1 MQAMADVFE
10 EGDKTAPVISRET
23 VLHAIEFMRYMLKCK
38 LALLGETGEQPETPT
53 ITQPIQ
59 QHNAIFNT
67 NEPEEFFKTHA
78 VYISKALHHSKDC
91 TVASSFTQKRAVPP
105 VTDSEGK
112 RGATVTNSWLRAL
125 ESVQLGKVT
134 LSGNG
139 ALFFRRYTWDD
150 LRPECRE
157 YLEAIGVS
165 NYDDSNQ
172 VVYMPNVKRLRKE

>member
-23 VLHAIEFMRYMLKCK
+23 VLHAIKFMRYMLKCK
-38 LALLGETGEQPETPT
+38 LALLGEAGEQPETPT

-67 NEPEEFFKTHA
+67 AEPEEFFKTHA
-78 VYISKALHHSKDC
+78 MYISKALHHSKDC

-112 RGATVTNSWLRAL
+112 KGATVTNSWLRAL

-139 ALFFRRYTWDD
+139 ALFFRHM
-150 LRPECRE
+150 
-157 YLEAIGVS
+157 G
-165 NYDDSNQ
+165 
-172 VVYMPNVKRLRKE
+172 